1 MRLLVYLA
9 VGGALGTVAR
19 YLVAGAVQARMI
31 NAFPAGTLF
40 VNVGGS
46 LLLGFLVRYA
56 LETPAVT
63 PEVRALMTPGLCG
76 GFTTFSAFSYETVA
90 LLEAGDWK
98 RAGWYFGLSLAGSL
112 VGVVLGIVGAR
123 ELLAWRRAV

>member
-1 MRLLVYLA
+1 MYLA

-63 PEVRALMTPGLCG
+63 PEVRALMTTGLCG
-76 GFTTFSAFSYETVA
+76 GFTTFSAFSY
-90 LLEAGDWK
+90 
-98 RAGWYFGLSLAGSL
+98 
-112 VGVVLGIVGAR
+112 
-123 ELLAWRRAV
+123 